1 MLLPDTIFTAIEQVF
16 PVTRADIIGPRRRR
30 SEAEGRHLFCWI
42 LHTHGRMSLG
52 QIGGIIN
59 RDHSGIRY
67 AVDAAQNLYDT
78 CQPYRRMANK
88 VLDALDL
95 AHEQAA

>member
-1 MLLPDTIFTAIEQVF
+1 MLTPDTIFTAIENVF

-30 SEAEGRHLFCWI
+30 NEAEARHIFCWI
-42 LHTHGRMSLG
+42 LHTHSRMSLT

-59 RDHSGIRY
+59 RDHSGVRY
-67 AVDAAQNLYDT
+67 SVDAAQNLYDT

-95 AHEQAA
+95 QHDIAA

>member
-1 MLLPDTIFTAIEQVF
+1 MQPDQILSAIESVF

-30 SEAEGRHLFCWI
+30 SEAEARHLFCH
-42 LHTHGRMSLG
+42 LLRKHTRMSLNE
-52 QIGGIIN
+52 IADILN
-59 RDHSGIRY
+59 RDPGAIGYSVKAHEG
-67 AVDAAQNLYDT
+67 LYET

-95 AHEQAA
+95 QHDIAA